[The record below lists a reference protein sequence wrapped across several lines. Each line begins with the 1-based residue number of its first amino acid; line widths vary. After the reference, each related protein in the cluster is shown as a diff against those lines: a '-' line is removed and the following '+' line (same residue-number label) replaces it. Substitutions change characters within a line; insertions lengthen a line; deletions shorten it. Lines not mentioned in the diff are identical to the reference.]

1 MDSFE
6 TACQLLP
13 SPLRQRVEAFGQR
26 HPEEIRLRLLRPPA
40 LVINGRELELPGDR
54 LSESELNQV
63 LERATGASLH
73 AAMPGIVS
81 GYISYRG
88 LRIGLCGS
96 GIMNQGQL
104 AGFRDF
110 SSLAIRLP
118 RECRTA
124 LSTA

>member
-13 SPLRQRVEAFGQR
+13 SPLRRRIEAFGQR

-40 LVINGRELELPGDR
+40 LVINGRELELTGDR
-54 LSESELNQV
+54 PSENELNQV

-81 GYISYRG
+81 GYIS
-88 LRIGLCGS
+88 
-96 GIMNQGQL
+96 
-104 AGFRDF
+104 
-110 SSLAIRLP
+110 
-118 RECRTA
+118 
-124 LSTA
+124 